1 MKQDGIMENE
11 KEKDM
16 EPKAG
21 KMEEIFRERARLD
34 KLIQEQFRKKTTI
47 LFSDVCGFTSY
58 MDRRGDISG
67 RAWIQKH
74 HDIVLPTI
82 EKQGG
87 KVLAIMGDGIM
98 ASFSTELPAVKAAV
112 AIQKG
117 LRAYNETADP
127 DEEIHVKIGINSGDI
142 LVDGDNILGDA
153 VNVASRIQGKA
164 GPDRILVAKSVYDE
178 VRGSEEI
185 LCRAHDKVPVK
196 GKAEPLELYRVI
208 WQDEDIAL
216 PAGGGVRAHEAQ
228 AERRIP
234 KPVKA
239 LVIEIAQE
247 EDHLKIS
254 ADEQNPGESRTLRH
268 YEEIPFPKEKIAGQ
282 CREIVEMLNR
292 VNRKGLL
299 TREVLFKLRETGQA
313 IRDELFTPVVNEKI
327 KKTDARHLMLIL
339 DDQLIHIPW
348 ELLYDGQQFLC
359 QQFSM
364 GRLVKTRQAI
374 PVERTRALGRPFK
387 MLVLADPEGNLKG
400 ASEEGIQIRNL
411 MEKFKDFVSVSLRT
425 EGVTRDLI
433 REKVRNFDFVHF
445 AGHAEYDPQ
454 SPGESGWVM
463 SDGILRAKEIA
474 NLAGTGTMPALI
486 FANACQ
492 SARNEEWS
500 IREHSQHE
508 IFGLANAFMLSGV
521 KHYVGTFWEILDE
534 PSSRF
539 AVECYRQALSGKT
552 VGEAVREAR
561 LALIRQYG
569 EEAIVWASYLLYGD
583 PTFNYL
589 DQVREK
595 KAAPV
600 AESASERLPQHP
612 EAAVRSPE
620 GSGDFIKRETKK
632 RGKAIWAFAAGFI
645 LILGILLWV
654 YPGFLREGTE
664 RYETLAMTHY
674 NEGKFEEA
682 LNATRTLQDKNPKLR
697 LAYLIQGN
705 VHLRKGEMDAAEAAY
720 RKALGAMD
728 GTSQQKAEALIGLGR
743 IASLHNQPDASLT
756 YYQQATE
763 AAPEGHSGYLS
774 QALVLEGSG
783 KYDKSLMLLEK
794 AQNLAPK
801 DPSIAAITNET
812 RKRAELVHDQKKQ
825 EKVDRLVKELLE
837 SMKKRPATA
846 PSDGWKSSPLT
857 LWLMDFKTQGFSLQE
872 GEERLLTAGI
882 TDRLVAGGRVQ
893 VVERAL
899 LDRLL
904 EELKLGTSKLIDR
917 NTELSLG
924 KILAARLILSGQI
937 VYSGPQTNVSM
948 RLIETETGRIGAAL
962 SESFG
967 NAVPASIMT
976 DKISNSLSA
985 KINSLYP
992 LRGKIT
998 EIKENDIKLN
1008 IGQAHGVTMGQKF
1021 KGMDSLGILEIIS
1034 ARPEESSARIIK
1046 KEKDFM
1052 RGERVEAL

>member
-1 MKQDGIMENE
+1 MENE
-11 KEKDM
+11 KEQDT

-34 KLIQEQFRKKTTI
+34 KLIQEQYRKKTTI
-47 LFSDVCGFTSY
+47 LFSDICGFTSY

-74 HDIVLPTI
+74 HDIVLPAI
-82 EKQGG
+82 EKHGG
-87 KVLAIMGDGIM
+87 KVLAVMGDGIM

-164 GPDRILVAKSVYDE
+164 GPDRILVAKSVYNE

-196 GKAEPLELYRVI
+196 GKAEPLELYRVV
-208 WQDEDIAL
+208 WQDEEIAL

-228 AERRIP
+228 AERRIS
-234 KPVKA
+234 KPFKT
-239 LVIEIAQE
+239 LLIEIAQE
-247 EDHLKIS
+247 EDRLKIS
-254 ADEQNPGESRTLRH
+254 ADEQIAGEARTLRH
-268 YEEIPFPKEKIAGQ
+268 YEEIPFPKENIGAQ
-282 CREIVEMLNR
+282 CVEIVEMLNR

-313 IRDELFTPVVNEKI
+313 LRDELFTPAVKEKI
-327 KKTDARHLMLIL
+327 NKTDASHLILIL

-359 QQFSM
+359 LQFSM

-374 PVERTRALGRPFK
+374 PSTRSRALGKPFK
-387 MLVLADPEGNLKG
+387 MLILADPEGNLKG
-400 ASEEGIQIRNL
+400 ACEEGTQIL
-411 MEKFKDFVSVSLRT
+411 SILDKFKDFVSVSMRSDGMT
-425 EGVTRDLI
+425 TDFI
-433 REKVRNFDFVHF
+433 REKIRNFDFVHF
-445 AGHAEYDPQ
+445 AGHAEYNPQ
-454 SPGESGWVM
+454 NPGEGGWLM

-474 NLAGTGTMPALI
+474 TLAGTGTMPALI

-492 SARNEEWS
+492 SARNEAWT

-521 KHYVGTFWEILDE
+521 KHYIGTFWEILDE
-534 PSSRF
+534 PGSQF

-552 VGEAVREAR
+552 VGESVREAR

-595 KAAPV
+595 KPAPV
-600 AESASERLPQHP
+600 AEFASERLPQP
-612 EAAVRSPE
+612 EAPVRSSDRAGE
-620 GSGDFIKRETKK
+620 GGRKGAAKW
-632 RGKAIWAFAAGFI
+632 GKTIWAVAAGII
-645 LILGILLWV
+645 LILGILLWG

-682 LNATRTLQDKNPKLR
+682 LNATKTLQEKNPRLR
-697 LAYLIQGN
+697 LAYLIQAN

-720 RKALGAMD
+720 GKALEAVS

-743 IASLHNQPDASLT
+743 IASLRKQPDASLK
-756 YYQQATE
+756 YYRQATE

-783 KYDKSLMLLEK
+783 KYDQSLALLEK

-801 DPSIAAITNET
+801 DPSILAITNET
-812 RKRAELVHDQKKQ
+812 RKRAEHANDQKKQ

-837 SMKKRPATA
+837 SMKKRTAAAT
-846 PSDGWKSSPLT
+846 SDGWKSPPLT

-872 GEERLLTAGI
+872 GEDRLLTAGI
-882 TDRLVAGGRVQ
+882 TDRLIAGGRVQ

-924 KILAARLILSGQI
+924 RILAARLILSGQI
-937 VYSGPQTNVSM
+937 VYSGPQTSVSL
-948 RLIETETGRIGAAL
+948 RVIETETGRIGAAL
-962 SESFG
+962 TESFG
-967 NAVPASIMT
+967 NAVPASVMT
-976 DKISNSLSA
+976 DKISGSLSA
-985 KINSLYP
+985 KIASLYP
-992 LRGKIT
+992 LRGKIV
-998 EIKENDIKLN
+998 ELKDNQIRLD
-1008 IGQAHGVTMGQKF
+1008 IGQTHGVAVGQKF
-1021 KGMDSLGILEIIS
+1021 KALDGGGMLEIIS
-1034 ARPEESSARIIK
+1034 VQPEGSSAKIIK
-1046 KEKDFM
+1046 KEKDFFK
-1052 RGERVEAL
+1052 GERVEAL